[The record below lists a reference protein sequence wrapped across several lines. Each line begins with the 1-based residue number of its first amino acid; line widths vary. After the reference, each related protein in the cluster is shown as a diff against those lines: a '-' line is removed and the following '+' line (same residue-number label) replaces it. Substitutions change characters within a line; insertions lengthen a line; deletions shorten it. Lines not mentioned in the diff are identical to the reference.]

1 MTVWLPSDDMCGEML
16 KLDETTGK
24 RWILHLCPFSANIV
38 YRLNSIWRAE
48 IALAIFQA
56 AISLVQHDSNYMEHL
71 ILHTVTQGHW
81 GSLEDGKGKCW
92 PFNRFRSDCFSA
104 TKVNRKTGCLQTLQ
118 LKNFCSSIKQYF
130 FFFLFNSWI
139 PTSSLCKFKRA
150 SAQCKKRKSFLEHKH
165 AHGCLLTYDKP
176 SLFFMFV
183 ACA

>member
-71 ILHTVTQGHW
+71 ILHTVTRGHW

-130 FFFLFNSWI
+130 FFFYSTPEFPRLHFVNSKEPLHTAKKESPSSSTNT
-139 PTSSLCKFKRA
+139 PTAVC
-150 SAQCKKRKSFLEHKH
+150 
-165 AHGCLLTYDKP
+165 
-176 SLFFMFV
+176 
-183 ACA
+183 